1 MSMTQWCV
9 VIIIMSPIDRTYN
22 LRDVLTEAHPDS
34 VLHKKKGT
42 KQYVYKLL
50 QSKSQN
56 TLKY

>member
-1 MSMTQWCV
+1 
-9 VIIIMSPIDRTYN
+9 MSPIDRTYN

-34 VLHKKKGT
+34 VLHKKQGT